1 MAAPRGK
8 ARVVL
13 WKRVVLTPRVFAAL
27 ASPERIRV
35 LRALEERNMTG
46 TEVASR
52 LALSKSTA
60 FKELS
65 RLEEAQLIPRVEGT
79 RRWGYSRL
87 TEMAR
92 RILHPEDVILTFA
105 SEAEAAAALGE
116 LTHLRSPAGEGAQKR
131 DPAGG
136 LPPPDHARV

>member
-1 MAAPRGK
+1 L
-8 ARVVL
+8 VL

-65 RLEEAQLIPRVEGT
+65 RLEEAQLIARVEGN
-79 RRWGYSRL
+79 RKWVYYRL

-92 RILHPEDVILTFA
+92 RILHPEDVIMTFA

-116 LTHLRSPAGEGAQKR
+116 LTHLRSPDGEGA
-131 DPAGG
+131 
-136 LPPPDHARV
+136 

>member
-1 MAAPRGK
+1 M
-8 ARVVL
+8 VI

-35 LRALEERNMTG
+35 LRALEDRNMTG
-46 TEVASR
+46 TEVAAR

-65 RLEEAQLIPRVEGT
+65 RLEEVQLVARVEGN
-79 RRWGYSRL
+79 RKWVYYRL

-92 RILHPEDVILTFA
+92 RILHPEDVIMTFA
-105 SEAEAAAALGE
+105 SEADVAAAFGEMTALPLPKE
-116 LTHLRSPAGEGAQKR
+116 RSA
-131 DPAGG
+131 
-136 LPPPDHARV
+136 

>member
-1 MAAPRGK
+1 M
-8 ARVVL
+8 VI

-52 LALSKSTA
+52 LVLSKSTA

-65 RLEEAQLIPRVEGT
+65 RLEEAQLVARVEGN
-79 RRWGYSRL
+79 RKWVYYRL

-92 RILHPEDVILTFA
+92 RIMHPEDVILTFA
-105 SEAEAAAALGE
+105 SEADAAAALGE
-116 LTHLRSPAGEGAQKR
+116 MTALPFRDETGA
-131 DPAGG
+131 
-136 LPPPDHARV
+136 